1 MSDLTE
7 LKRYVI
13 LHARGQQI
21 ERPERILDKIT
32 NDGEGSG
39 SWTAE
44 WSAEG
49 ERLLASGRPL
59 EACRHFIMACFPY
72 PDGPARHAAR
82 RALLGAFDQ
91 WREGRDLDRLEV
103 EVKGAR
109 AVCWHT
115 GPSVRQQP
123 LLLLMGGIVSVKEQ
137 WASAFAA
144 FRSMGMAPVAV
155 DMPGVGE
162 NTMTYD
168 ADSWQLLPAVLDAVA
183 NRADVAHTYVMAL
196 SFSGH
201 LAMRCAIDDARIKG
215 VITVGAPV
223 HEFFTGPWTGV
234 PGLTVDT
241 LAHLTGLPGTT
252 LPEALR
258 GWALTPATLRELRV
272 PVAYVASRRD
282 EIIPYGELTVLRE
295 HVADLRVLEHDDV
308 HGAPDHLPQTQ
319 EWVVRS
325 LLAMRPQP
333 VTDRSSRG

>member
-1 MSDLTE
+1 MSDLAE

-13 LHARGQQI
+13 VHARGQQI
-21 ERPERILDKIT
+21 ERPERILGKIT
-32 NDGEGSG
+32 SDGEGPG

-49 ERLLASGRPL
+49 ERLLALGRPL

-72 PDGPARHAAR
+72 PDRPARHDAR
-82 RALLGAFDQ
+82 RAMLDAFDW
-91 WREGRDLDRLEV
+91 WREGRDLGRLDV

-109 AVCWHT
+109 AVCWHA
-115 GPSVRQQP
+115 GPPAPAQP
-123 LLLLMGGIVSVKEQ
+123 LLVLMGGIVSVKEQ
-137 WASAFAA
+137 LASALPD
-144 FRSMGMAPVAV
+144 FRRLGLAPVAV
-155 DMPGVGE
+155 DMPGAGE

-183 NRADVAHTYVMAL
+183 DRADAARTYLMAL

-201 LAMRCAIDDARIKG
+201 LAMRAAIADARIKG

-223 HEFFTGPWTGV
+223 SEFFTGPWTGV
-234 PGLTVDT
+234 PGLTVGT
-241 LAHLTGLPGTT
+241 LAHLTGLPAAA
-252 LPEALR
+252 LPGALR
-258 GWALTPATLRELRV
+258 GWALSPAALRELRV

-282 EIIPYGELTVLRE
+282 EIIPYGELAVLRE

-319 EWVVRS
+319 EWLVRS
-325 LLAMRPQP
+325 LLAMRSAP
-333 VTDRSSRG
+333 VTERSSHG